1 MIIVLLKVILI
12 DEGKSTKLREY
23 CKTPGGGGGRLGF
36 ILDGMCELNFFKRPI
51 SKVFNMLKL
60 YP

>member
-1 MIIVLLKVILI
+1 MKLKDNVNIIPEHRSILGPGW
-12 DEGKSTKLREY
+12 E
-23 CKTPGGGGGRLGF
+23 PGGGGGGARLGF
-36 ILDGMCELNFFKRPI
+36 ILDWMCELNFFKRPI